1 MATKKTE
8 TKPQLS
14 PQKGRKPF
22 TDEDAS
28 DINFFK
34 EDVEAMDRQCEES
47 EKLYTEIH
55 DLFASTSGGDYVPQ
69 RNLRDISELTK
80 SLTATR
86 SLCIQAVTSRVSIKK
101 TISDIVAKRKGVDS
115 ETDAAAETA
124 RRIVEAIN
132 ANTVAAAV
140 SKAIETSDGG
150 KYVPP
155 AVNQRDTSTESDKA
169 KLDNALERALKRGDI
184 TMTKNDKAIAIS
196 KFVVPKYDQK
206 SKKVVAVDSR
216 SGKIVKDYPTERLPG
231 GNVSS
236 VESDKVRLD
245 SGITVGFYGETG
257 GN

>member
-101 TISDIVAKRKGVDS
+101 TISDIVAKRKG
-115 ETDAAAETA
+115 ELIENTDIQILVFSMQE
-124 RRIVEAIN
+124 
-132 ANTVAAAV
+132 
-140 SKAIETSDGG
+140 
-150 KYVPP
+150 
-155 AVNQRDTSTESDKA
+155 
-169 KLDNALERALKRGDI
+169 LDNFHRAARGENVGTI
-184 TMTKNDKAIAIS
+184 C
-196 KFVVPKYDQK
+196 
-206 SKKVVAVDSR
+206 KK
-216 SGKIVKDYPTERLPG
+216 
-231 GNVSS
+231 
-236 VESDKVRLD
+236 
-245 SGITVGFYGETG
+245 GE
-257 GN
+257 